1 LLWLNGFYE
10 RDVGIYAF
18 IVRFKMEEKVKE
30 SSSALIKER
39 SEDMDFETSYEWKLF
54 QLQRSRVV
62 G

>member
-39 SEDMDFETSYEWKLF
+39 SEDIDFETS
-54 QLQRSRVV
+54 
-62 G
+62 